1 MYRSFVSLGRYTPKY
16 FILFVAMVNGIV
28 SLIFLSIQILLSFFH
43 FERGC
48 TEAASCIYV
57 LESTTEEQCSQSQTT
72 RLFLVSHHPMQLVLG
87 GLGCSVGM
95 EEACPMH
102 LNFQVPLLMS
112 VVSGFLLQS
121 AMNLACTCHV
131 LLCSD
136 TPKSS
141 CFFLT
146 HMCSSRPMPSLPLS
160 NILCP
165 EAGYSH

>member
-112 VVSGFLLQS
+112 VVSGFLPPVCNEPCLHLSCAALLRHPQELLLLP
-121 AMNLACTCHV
+121 NTHV
-131 LLCSD
+131 QLSSNAI
-136 TPKSS
+136 TPPK
-141 CFFLT
+141 
-146 HMCSSRPMPSLPLS
+146 
-160 NILCP
+160 
-165 EAGYSH
+165 